1 MNPACVYDVLKH
13 VKTAKK
19 GILKREL
26 ASVGK
31 YTQTDIC
38 KTYDFLR
45 AKGYTK
51 WETGQL
57 YLTPKGEKAYSNLDL
72 KQQLKGLHSEYSDR
86 SSMYLL

>member
-19 GILKREL
+19 GILKRE
-26 ASVGK
+26 VGSIEK

-45 AKGYTK
+45 AKGYMK
-51 WETGQL
+51 WEIGKL
-57 YLTPKGEKAYSNLDL
+57 HLTPKGETAYRKLDL
-72 KQQLKGLHSEYSDR
+72 KQRLRG
-86 SSMYLL
+86 